1 VTDSREAGTGNGFSR
16 RADLRK
22 TRHAVVAVPGPES
35 WEPRLS
41 AKNRLVADAM
51 LTSPAPTLLTGIV
64 CTGGTDRE
72 DCA

>member
-1 VTDSREAGTGNGFSR
+1 VTDSWEAGTGNGYST

-22 TRHAVVAVPGPES
+22 TGHAVVAVPGPKS

-41 AKNRLVADAM
+41 AKNRLVADTT
-51 LTSPAPTLLTGIV
+51 LTTLAPTSLTGIV

-72 DCA
+72 DRA